1 LEQSPRDPV
10 THSKL
15 LRERK
20 GGMPSL
26 ITRNKKNSPKPHK
39 QWSSGSVKNRASG
52 QRCLVITSL
61 AFKKL
66 STLYHEI
73 LISLAPRTAIS
84 IGPSYLE
91 KIFLAVLFI
100 SKLFMK
106 IEKRQWALLCH
117 DDIL

>member
-1 LEQSPRDPV
+1 
-10 THSKL
+10 
-15 LRERK
+15 
-20 GGMPSL
+20 MPSL

-39 QWSSGSVKNRASG
+39 QWGSGSVKNRASG

-84 IGPSYLE
+84 IRPSYLE

>member
-10 THSKL
+10 THSKFL
-15 LRERK
+15 GERK
-20 GGMPSL
+20 GGMSPL
-26 ITRNKKNSPKPHK
+26 ITRNKKNSPKPNK
-39 QWSSGSVKNRASG
+39 QWSSGSVKDRASG

-61 AFKKL
+61 AFKKI

-84 IGPSYLE
+84 FGPADLE

-106 IEKRQWALLCH
+106 IEKRQWAFLCH
-117 DDIL
+117 DGIL

>member
-1 LEQSPRDPV
+1 MSP
-10 THSKL
+10 
-15 LRERK
+15 
-20 GGMPSL
+20 L

-39 QWSSGSVKNRASG
+39 QWSSGSVKYSASG
-52 QRCLVITSL
+52 QRCLVITSS

-84 IGPSYLE
+84 VGPAYLE
-91 KIFLAVLFI
+91 KIFLAVRII

-106 IEKRQWALLCH
+106 IEKRQWAFLRH
-117 DDIL
+117 DGIL